1 MTEFK
6 FETLSASTLADV
18 TGGATVQEVAN
29 NVWEGA
35 KAAGRWVGDTVM
47 GGVRAIYNHGYQ
59 TGHTPGPM
67 R

>member
-1 MTEFK
+1 M
-6 FETLSASTLADV
+6 